1 MVFPSIEQGYL
12 AAVIPPRC
20 LRPRL
25 RASSVPGSAALRRLT
40 LGALAC
46 ALGAAACVGPARTFG
61 VYEAKA
67 TNSVGTAVSSVE
79 TARMAALQAL
89 RDRNFAPYLAV
100 TAADAESDVSTAQ
113 GHFAS
118 IQPPDAPS
126 DRLREVTLGLL
137 SRADDLV
144 AQTRIA
150 LRRGDT
156 AALQRL
162 VDLLAAASKDLDS
175 FVEHHL

>member
-1 MVFPSIEQGYL
+1 VFPSTAQGYL
-12 AAVIPPRC
+12 AAVVGWRC
-20 LRPRL
+20 LRPRH
-25 RASSVPGSAALRRLT
+25 RDAFASRSALERLS
-40 LGALAC
+40 LGILAC
-46 ALGAAACVGPARTFG
+46 ALGGAACVGPARSFG

-67 TNSVGTAVSSVE
+67 TNSVETAGSAVE

-89 RDRNFAPYLAV
+89 RDRNFGPYLAV

-113 GHFAS
+113 GHFTS

-126 DRLREVTLGLL
+126 DRLRTITVDLL
-137 SRADDLV
+137 SRADRLV

-156 AALQRL
+156 AVLQRL
-162 VDLLAAASKDLDS
+162 VDRLAAASKDLDS

>member
-1 MVFPSIEQGYL
+1 VFPSIELGYL
-12 AAVIPPRC
+12 AAMIGRRR
-20 LRPRL
+20 LRPRH
-25 RASSVPGSAALRRLT
+25 RAVFTSSGSAS
-40 LGALAC
+40 LGRVTIGVLAC

-67 TNSVGTAVSSVE
+67 TNSVETAGSAVE

-89 RDRNFAPYLAV
+89 RDRNFGPYLAV

-126 DRLREVTLGLL
+126 DRLRAATLDLL
-137 SRADDLV
+137 SRADELV

-162 VDLLAAASKDLDS
+162 VDQLASASQELDT